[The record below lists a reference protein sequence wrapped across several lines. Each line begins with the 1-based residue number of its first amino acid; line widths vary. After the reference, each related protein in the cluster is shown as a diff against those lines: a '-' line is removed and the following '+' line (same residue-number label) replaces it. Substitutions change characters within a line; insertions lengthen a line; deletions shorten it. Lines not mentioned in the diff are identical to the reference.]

1 MMLATVLAVAIFWIA
16 PICNA
21 IKMGK
26 QLTANMTFIQ
36 REKEEEDGGNTEEAD
51 C

>member
-1 MMLATVLAVAIFWIA
+1 MMLATVLAVSIFWIV

-36 REKEEEDGGNTEEAD
+36 REKEDDDGNSAEEAD
-51 C
+51 S